1 MWGVLFIDRFV
12 PYGVNTPAVTD
23 AKLQYLDLFA
33 YCRDVLTGQNTAAYT
48 FSNTLG
54 GTAAAIWAYYLA
66 SPWNLLVLLFEKEQM
81 NLFLEVL
88 ILAKCSAAAAAFA
101 WMIGRRF
108 GGRIPA
114 GITPVLSVGYGLMQ
128 YTLAQGSNVMWLDGV
143 ILLPFIVLG
152 VHRAVCARRF
162 HPAELALPA
171 AASVI
176 ANWYTGGINYLFSAI
191 WLFYELMRKPHDSD
205 SLGRTCSSCPDGEK
219 KVCEEKKKLGE
230 KKVCEE
236 KKTLGEKNVH
246 REKPSSSAAAVRT
259 AVCRYLLCMGI
270 GLLIASFLFVPNVI
284 ALRAGKAAGWSPAG
298 GASAGALSFGFRG
311 NPLSVLRSYRIGERS
326 DISRVSFFCGTP
338 ALFGTAAFF
347 ISGRIRKREKAAAA
361 VLWLVVWMSCFW
373 KPLFYVFSL
382 FMTNTSYWYRY
393 GYLGCFVLL
402 YLAAYWAGSLPR
414 GGRFHRM
421 RSWSVIPKAG
431 AVCLLLILV
440 SQRIWPSGGSG
451 STRTA
456 ALMIAALMIV
466 MALIYMPAD
475 ITAEPAARYASCMR
489 KGTGKKVLAILLI
502 LLCLWESFLETRAML
517 RIYHTDTAREYEVY
531 SEEEQAQIRGLQ
543 DFDTDGFY
551 RISQTSTRITN
562 IDGLTG
568 AYLDAMAYGYAS
580 ISGYTSCPENIQLDL
595 LDRLGYRK
603 EYDSFNIVNTS
614 FLPADSLMGVRYV
627 LSPYEIPGLTEVPEL
642 GVHNR
647 KAVYRN
653 PYALPIAMVLDQ
665 EDAHKTETADKGAE
679 TSADLEGEKNP
690 FSFTERLYTRLAGH
704 QAGLWIPVPAEKHY
718 ERGTTEWTLT
728 LPRRAGA
735 QEESLQE
742 PAPQSE
748 DQQPKYCL
756 YGNLPWEKQASYAD
770 PQWWDE
776 AQEQGKLTVAEG
788 WAFGYGGW
796 LSPSVFYI
804 PADEEAAGSENAQ
817 ESGWKKHIVLQTAGE
832 PQLLDQQFY
841 ALDLERMAV
850 LTAQIRARS
859 KAVRDLRIT
868 NGTIS
873 CVVDAEEGQSLLFS
887 VPASDGWTAQLNGQ
901 KTQIRSFEKGLME
914 IPLVQ
919 GENHITMQYRVPGL
933 MPGTGMSLAGL
944 LILAVMSG
952 TRTKRHKKHRFKDI
966 ESEAVG

>member
-12 PYGVNTPAVTD
+12 PYGINTPAVTD

-101 WMIGRRF
+101 WMTGRRF
-108 GGRIPA
+108 GYRVPA

-176 ANWYTGGINYLFSAI
+176 ANWYTGGINYLFSAL
-191 WLFYELMRKPHDSD
+191 WLFYELARKPHDKGESGR
-205 SLGRTCSSCPDGEK
+205 SSAVAGRT
-219 KVCEEKKKLGE
+219 
-230 KKVCEE
+230 
-236 KKTLGEKNVH
+236 
-246 REKPSSSAAAVRT
+246 AI
-259 AVCRYLLCMGI
+259 CRYLLCMGA
-270 GLLIASFLFVPNVI
+270 GLLIASFLFVPNVL

-298 GASAGALSFGFRG
+298 GASAGTLSLGFRG

-361 VLWLVVWMSCFW
+361 ALWLVVWMSCYW

-414 GGRFHRM
+414 GGKFSGM

-431 AVCLLLILV
+431 GVSLLLILV
-440 SQRIWPSGGSG
+440 SQKIWPAGGSG

-456 ALMIAALMIV
+456 VFMIV
-466 MALIYMPAD
+466 LVTTVTALIYIPGHIPAELPVRQALD
-475 ITAEPAARYASCMR
+475 RS
-489 KGTGKKVLAILLI
+489 KGAGKKALAFLLI

-531 SEEEQAQIRGLQ
+531 SEEEQAQISGLQ

-580 ISGYTSCPENIQLDL
+580 VSGYTSCPENIQLDL

-614 FLPADSLMGVRYV
+614 FLPADSLLGVRYV
-627 LSPYEIPGLTEVPEL
+627 LSPYEIPGLEEVPEL
-642 GVHNR
+642 GIHNQ

-653 PYALPIAMVLDQ
+653 PYALPAAMVLNR
-665 EDAHKTETADKGAE
+665 EDTHKAEIADKGGE
-679 TSADLEGEKNP
+679 THADFEGEENP
-690 FSFTERLYTRLAGH
+690 FSFTERLYTRLAGQEAH
-704 QAGLWIPVPAEKHY
+704 LWIPVPARKHY

-728 LPRRAGA
+728 LPLEAEA
-735 QEESLQE
+735 QDE
-742 PAPQSE
+742 PQQDPASQSGTGE
-748 DQQPKYCL
+748 ARQPKYCL

-804 PADEEAAGSENAQ
+804 PADEEAGGSENAR
-817 ESGWKKHIVLQTAGE
+817 ESVRLKRIELRTAGE
-832 PQLLDQQFY
+832 PQLLNEQFY
-841 ALDLERMAV
+841 ALDLERMAA

-859 KAVRDLRIT
+859 EAVRDLRIG
-868 NGTIS
+868 NGRIS
-873 CVVDAEEGQSLLFS
+873 CVVDADEGQSLLLS
-887 VPASDGWTAQLNGQ
+887 VPASDGWTALRNGQ
-901 KTQIRSFEKGLME
+901 KTGIRSFEKGLME

-919 GENHITMQYRVPGL
+919 GENNITMQYRVPGL
-933 MPGTGMSLAGL
+933 MQGTGMSLAGL
-944 LILAVMSG
+944 LILAVLSG
-952 TRTKRHKKHRFKDI
+952 TRTKKHKKHRN
-966 ESEAVG
+966 